1 MIENYRNGIM
11 VSKYVPS
18 KFNPLQ
24 WSSIEHIIRE
34 IRPPFPLEKN
44 PDNFYITFKLN
55 SISARNPYIKTII
68 VIND

>member
-1 MIENYRNGIM
+1 MI
-11 VSKYVPS
+11 PS
-18 KFNPLQ
+18 RS
-24 WSSIEHIIRE
+24 SSIEHIIKE
-34 IRPPFPLEKN
+34 IRPPFPLVKN